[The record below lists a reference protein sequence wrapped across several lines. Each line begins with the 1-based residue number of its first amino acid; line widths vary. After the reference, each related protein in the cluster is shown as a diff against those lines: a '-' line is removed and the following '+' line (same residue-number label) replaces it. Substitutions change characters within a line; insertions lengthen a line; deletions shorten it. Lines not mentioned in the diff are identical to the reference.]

1 MKNLYEVNDMEVR
14 LASPITFDS
23 IVDGPGIR
31 AVVWFQ
37 GCPHHCKGCHNPETW
52 ANEGGNI
59 MTIDEVVSTIAR
71 NPLQTGVTL
80 SGGDPLYQPE
90 ACLAM
95 IKGLKASNNYSI
107 WLYTGYTIEQ
117 LQEQNNDIINEILQN
132 IDALVD
138 GPFILE
144 EKSLDL
150 PFRGSRNQRIITLEK
165 NA

>member
-1 MKNLYEVNDMEVR
+1 MEVR

-37 GCPHHCKGCHNPETW
+37 GCPHHCAGCHNPETW
-52 ANEGGNI
+52 TTEGGNI
-59 MTIDEVVSTIAR
+59 MTIDEVVNTIAR

-80 SGGDPLYQPE
+80 SGGDPLHQPE
-90 ACLAM
+90 ACLDI
-95 IKGLKASNNYSI
+95 IKRLKAIKNYSI

-117 LQEQNNDIINEILQN
+117 LQEENNDIINEILQN
-132 IDALVD
+132 IDVLVD
-138 GPFILE
+138 GPFVLA

-150 PFRGSRNQRIITLEK
+150 PFRGSRNQRIITFE
-165 NA
+165 

>member
-1 MKNLYEVNDMEVR
+1 MEVR

-37 GCPHHCKGCHNPETW
+37 GCPHHCAGCHNPETW
-52 ANEGGNI
+52 AVEGGNI
-59 MTIDEVVSTIAR
+59 TTTEQVVNTIAR
-71 NPLQTGVTL
+71 NPLQSGVTL
-80 SGGDPLYQPE
+80 SGGDPLQQPE
-90 ACLAM
+90 ACLAI
-95 IKGLKASNNYSI
+95 IKGLKAIKNYSI

-117 LQEQNNDIINEILQN
+117 LQEENNDVINEILQN

-138 GPFILE
+138 GPFVLA

-150 PFRGSRNQRIITLEK
+150 PFRGSRNQRIITLE
-165 NA
+165 